1 MRHSQESLLESAIQA
16 LKAAEPDA
24 MEISGATKRLKN
36 RLGLDQGVSSAA
48 VAPIESCEDVRQL
61 LNPYREGLLSPSL
74 SLLVEAHL
82 RDCGACLRQHRAG
95 AETTAVDWSAPKTTR
110 AFAWPTRSLAWALA
124 PALALLL
131 CSIFIYR
138 AYWQVLPGVQAEV
151 RSIDGSAYGISK
163 AGDRQLAAGDTL
175 RTGEGLRTSGGAH
188 AVLGLADGS
197 TVEVNERSV
206 VAVGARGH
214 DMTLSLNNGD
224 VIVQAAKRPSGHL
237 YVKTPDCRVAVTG
250 TVFSVD
256 SGIKGSRVAVL
267 QGAVQVTH
275 AGVNTL
281 VHAGDQIATYD
292 HFDPTPVREQIAE
305 QISWSRDR
313 QKYLLLTAQFAT
325 LEQRIAAIPFPE
337 SRYSSDLLPRVP
349 ANTLLYISIPNL
361 GDFLGEA
368 NAIFH
373 DQLKQSPAL
382 RQWWGRGQGRN
393 TEDLDA
399 MVGHLREISQYLGD
413 EVVIV
418 GAQDTQ
424 ADQSH
429 PSFAIVADLRKSGL
443 DEVLR
448 SRFSSL
454 SAGNGLSVLDEQ
466 SLSTATSLTGAKP
479 GGYALM
485 RQHEVVFSDSI
496 PMLKQ
501 VNAQLNAGAS
511 GFGAGDFGQ
520 QITAAYGRGAGVIV
534 AADLHRMIDEKM
546 VHGSGNAEMEKTGMD
561 GVKYLIAEHRESNGI
576 PQNHLNL
583 QFTGARQRVASW
595 LAAPAPMGSLDFVT
609 PNASFAA
616 AVLTKDPTAIVD
628 DIIEMSHAKDD
639 GNEDDLTEAQVQMQ
653 TTLRDDLAANL
664 GGEFL
669 ISLDGPV
676 LPTPSWKA
684 VIEVRNA
691 GQLEN
696 TLEQLAKAVGNQAQ
710 GKTVHGISIDSTEVN
725 GQRFYSV
732 HELAS
737 GNVIANYTF
746 ADGYMIVT
754 PIRALLFQALQSHA
768 NGDSLARSAAFKAL
782 LPKDDNDN
790 YSAVAYQNLSPVLTP
805 LLSQFG
811 GDSAEAET
819 IRKLAADA
827 RPTTVCAWGK
837 DNRIEAA
844 SDSSLFGFDF
854 FTLGSFIHA
863 QEDSRN
869 QLTSGNVKD

>member
-224 VIVQAAKRPSGHL
+224 VIVQAA
-237 YVKTPDCRVAVTG
+237 
-250 TVFSVD
+250 
-256 SGIKGSRVAVL
+256 
-267 QGAVQVTH
+267 
-275 AGVNTL
+275 
-281 VHAGDQIATYD
+281 YD